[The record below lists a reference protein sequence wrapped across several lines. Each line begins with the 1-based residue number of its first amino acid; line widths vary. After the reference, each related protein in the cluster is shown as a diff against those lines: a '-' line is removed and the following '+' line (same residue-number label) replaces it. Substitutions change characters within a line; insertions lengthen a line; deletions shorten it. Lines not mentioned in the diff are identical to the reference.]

1 LYILIIIYFRY
12 YDIPI
17 NDVRKLI
24 NAVDNKKTVFDHPI
38 FISKR
43 LRKLLGIPEP
53 IEELKELKQQ
63 IIDLKN
69 TNK

>member
-1 LYILIIIYFRY
+1 
-12 YDIPI
+12 
-17 NDVRKLI
+17 
-24 NAVDNKKTVFDHPI
+24 
-38 FISKR
+38 
-43 LRKLLGIPEP
+43 LGIPEP